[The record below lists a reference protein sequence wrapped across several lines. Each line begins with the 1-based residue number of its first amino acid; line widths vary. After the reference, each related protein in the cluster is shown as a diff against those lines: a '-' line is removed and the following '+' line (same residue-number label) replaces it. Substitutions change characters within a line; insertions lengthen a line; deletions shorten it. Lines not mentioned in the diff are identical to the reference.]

1 MTKGLSS
8 RICRQE
14 ELSRM
19 SSGGSPGHLSV
30 IHGTKKPSNSKGKHE
45 QILIF
50 EEGFKKPTHT
60 GSILWI

>member
-1 MTKGLSS
+1 
-8 RICRQE
+8 
-14 ELSRM
+14 M